1 MVAISPNL
9 NFKKNIEAR
18 CMRCKGPKQMKN
30 EQEVEMNKKGG
41 KKGRMMKGECVDCGC
56 KMCKILPSKK

>member
-1 MVAISPNL
+1 M
-9 NFKKNIEAR
+9 EAR

-56 KMCKILPSKK
+56 KMCKILPSQK